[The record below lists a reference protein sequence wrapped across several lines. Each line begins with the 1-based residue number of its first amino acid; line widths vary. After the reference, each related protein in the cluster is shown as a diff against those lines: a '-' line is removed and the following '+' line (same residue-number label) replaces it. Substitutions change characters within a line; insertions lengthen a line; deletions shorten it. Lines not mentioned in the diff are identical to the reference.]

1 MPAIQ
6 VLLFSCWLLVAC
18 SHCDGAALAIPDLVD
33 AENSTVQTSVEKPIE
48 LEQST
53 IVNSTSNTT
62 TQCPKRVMETLQE
75 DSRQARLVN
84 IRDQILAKFGLQES
98 PVDPGSLNISQ
109 SMNETS
115 LVDTYYELISRHSG
129 QQGGNEECGGRKGGR
144 STFYAKE
151 LRVHFPASFHAV
163 VPRVEMFEWGAC
175 MSFMRTLC
183 MYVCSVCG

>member
-1 MPAIQ
+1 M
-6 VLLFSCWLLVAC
+6 
-18 SHCDGAALAIPDLVD
+18 
-33 AENSTVQTSVEKPIE
+33 
-48 LEQST
+48 
-53 IVNSTSNTT
+53 
-62 TQCPKRVMETLQE
+62 LQE

-98 PVDPGSLNISQ
+98 PVDPGPLNTSQ
-109 SMNETS
+109 
-115 LVDTYYELISRHSG
+115 LVDETPLVDAYYELISRHSS
-129 QQGGNEECGGRKGGR
+129 QQGDHGECGERKGGR

-163 VPRVEMFEWGAC
+163 VPGVEMFEWGAF